1 MKVDVERAREILDVE
16 VRETSLANC
25 CFPNAT
31 NAISSSFSPQVDA
44 DHATLKRAY
53 YKLSREWWVVVPWPT
68 FRPLSVALY
77 D

>member
-16 VRETSLANC
+16 VSGTSLADC

-31 NAISSSFSPQVDA
+31 NAISSSFSLQADA

-53 YKLSREWWVVVPWPT
+53 YKLSREWWVVVHWLM
-68 FRPLSVALY
+68 FRPLG
-77 D
+77 